1 MPGSIRLYGGVRAS
15 MPELPERMPGWCTD
29 ARQLYMG
36 TDAGNALIAWE
47 SRPADAVA
55 APGPG
60 ADPEAVRAAVDFTV
74 AAIQTTARAGT
85 DIRYG
90 VNFEAAIPYLVRRIG
105 K

>member
-15 MPELPERMPGWCTD
+15 MPALPERMPGWCTD

-36 TDAGNALIAWE
+36 TAAGNALIAWE

-60 ADPEAVRAAVDFTV
+60 ADPDAVRAAVISLI
-74 AAIQTTARAGT
+74 AALKQAGLMK
-85 DIRYG
+85 
-90 VNFEAAIPYLVRRIG
+90 EE
-105 K
+105 